1 MATYVLLHGGGM
13 GGWIWKYMAPPLR
26 KAGHEVF
33 TPTYT
38 GFGERIH
45 LLSKDV
51 DGSTHV
57 ADVVNVLKYE
67 DLSDVIMVGHSYSGT
82 VLPGVALQ
90 AGERIRR
97 YVYLDA
103 IVARAGETV
112 VEALGFMPKEQAAH
126 VYGLLKAG
134 EIPPGSGVDAQQ
146 REMAKTDPLWM
157 SDDRANWL
165 LDHLSDMPLACTVTP
180 LQHGADQLKGQ
191 VDYIAASHTI
201 MTPMHQRAREL
212 GWAVHPYEG
221 DHSLI
226 VGQPEKMVDFLQ
238 TLA

>member
-1 MATYVLLHGGGM
+1 MATYVLCHGGGM
-13 GGWIWKYMAPPLR
+13 GGWIWKYVTPLLR

-57 ADVVNVLKYE
+57 SDVVNVLKYE
-67 DLSDVIMVGHSYSGT
+67 DLTDVILVGHSYSGT
-82 VLPGVALQ
+82 VLPGVAAE

-97 YVYLDA
+97 YVYVDA
-103 IVARAGETV
+103 IVAKAGETV
-112 VEALGFMPKEQAAH
+112 VEAMGYMPKDQAQH
-126 VYGLLKAG
+126 VLGLLKKG

-146 REMAKTDPLWM
+146 REMAKTDPFDM
-157 SDDRANWL
+157 PAERQQWL

-180 LQHGADQLKGQ
+180 LQHGAEQLKGA
-191 VDYIAASHTI
+191 VDYMAVTHTV
-201 MTPMHQRAREL
+201 MTPMHQRAKDL
-212 GWAVHPYEG
+212 GWTVETFAG
-221 DHSLI
+221 DHAI
-226 VGQPEKMVDFLQ
+226 MVGHPRTMVDYLLKF
-238 TLA
+238 A